1 MENNTINNNVE
12 LKCKWCNKLFKRKSP
27 KISHE
32 HKQLCKP
39 KSQRA
44 YCSYCD
50 ISCNTLSEY
59 NHHIMT
65 ESHIKKLITPSGP
78 SIQKTTTVYQLD
90 PYLSDNDKVVIDSTG
105 VNNVIL
111 KYKDNTNEIL
121 NLSSKTE
128 LETDIETEI
137 NKEKYIN
144 DLNKRNYALSYQDII
159 NNEIYNKPEPTE
171 IQESILCKLVD
182 ANTEISDDKRNIFL
196 GILKSLSEDDAEFMT
211 TYIRDCN
218 GIDLESKQIYLEL
231 IDKFILKLTQI
242 YNQGYKSINGKDI
255 KIFISKLS
263 K

>member
-1 MENNTINNNVE
+1 MENNNINFN
-12 LKCKWCNKLFKRKSP
+12 CKWCNKLFKRKSP

-50 ISCNTLSEY
+50 ISYNTMNEY
-59 NHHIMT
+59 KQHIMT

-78 SIQKTTTVYQLD
+78 SIQKTTTVYRLD
-90 PYLSDNDKVVIDSTG
+90 PYLSDNDKVVIDSTR

-111 KYKDNTNEIL
+111 KYNDNTKETL

-128 LETDIETEI
+128 LELDIENDI
-137 NKEKYIN
+137 NKAKHIN
-144 DLNKRNYALSYQDII
+144 DVNNRNYALSYQDII
-159 NNEIYNKPEPTE
+159 NNEIYNKPQPNDN
-171 IQESILCKLVD
+171 QELILCKLVD
-182 ANTEISDDKRNIFL
+182 ANTEISDDKKAIFL

-231 IDKFILKLTQI
+231 LDKFILKLTQI